1 MRRHQDLH
9 RRQPA
14 HEQGRPRAQARLW
27 PRQAPPHDP
36 RPEIRRNADPFKM
49 GELMRMNRIGRR
61 TLICMAILAALIA
74 LWHALPSASNMA
86 RPPAKIFGGGAA

>member
-1 MRRHQDLH
+1 
-9 RRQPA
+9 
-14 HEQGRPRAQARLW
+14 
-27 PRQAPPHDP
+27 
-36 RPEIRRNADPFKM
+36 
-49 GELMRMNRIGRR
+49 MRMNRIGRR